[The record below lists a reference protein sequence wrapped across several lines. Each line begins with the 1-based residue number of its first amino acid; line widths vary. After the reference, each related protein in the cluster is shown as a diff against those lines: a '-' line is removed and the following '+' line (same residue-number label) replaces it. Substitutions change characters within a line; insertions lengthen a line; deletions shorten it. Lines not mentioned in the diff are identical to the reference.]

1 MLHAN
6 LSVWSANSW
15 VTEATKPRLLHIKS
29 EEDLQKCQRRR
40 ACALVLTPGSL
51 SADDKAHIRQL
62 AYEHRTTQFA
72 ILNTNRFALRDA
84 EGTETLQLLEPGLGA
99 TTYKAQGKGSATK
112 RELVPATNAI
122 RSGVLMYKRRSVA
135 KPERDQKSK
144 AGAKAASA
152 GKSKQTAK
160 GRNTKAAKA
169 KRKAKPAAATK
180 LHAKYLSTLGA
191 VSSAAAEAQESE
203 VWGVA
208 VPQAGFSLVKLARP
222 AGAKA
227 SAPSKGKRS
236 TSATKRKRRSSSSSS
251 SGGGSDDAAGRSS
264 GAAASRGANV
274 DDSRQ
279 GRRRARKQR
288 RTQRVKEYRA
298 TTGDAGVGA
307 SYSSELD
314 DESGNGETEEE
325 ARAREA
331 KRRREMEEEA
341 RRNTPQPADEWDG
354 DVEDDDDEGEDDWD
368 WEEAVDE
375 EIEL

>member
-6 LSVWSANSW
+6 LSVWCADSW
-15 VTEATKPRLLHIKS
+15 VTDATKPRLLHIKS

-208 VPQAGFSLVKLARP
+208 VPQEGFSLVKLARP

-251 SGGGSDDAAGRSS
+251 GGSDDAAGRSS

-354 DVEDDDDEGEDDWD
+354 DVDDDDDEGEDDWD